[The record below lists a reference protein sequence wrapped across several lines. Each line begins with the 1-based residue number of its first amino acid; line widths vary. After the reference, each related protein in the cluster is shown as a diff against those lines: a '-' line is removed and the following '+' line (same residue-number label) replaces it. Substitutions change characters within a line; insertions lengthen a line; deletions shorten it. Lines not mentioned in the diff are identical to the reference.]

1 MLACSLTTRV
11 DTRDTASLALGTS
24 RNKAVAALLERLAIV
39 AGLLGLGTHGRSHWS
54 LRTVEGLVDLSFA
67 ILLLLRDFDDLL
79 SGLLVRHV
87 LTVEHESDE
96 ELCKAGGEGAYSGR

>member
-1 MLACSLTTRV
+1 MACSLTTRV
-11 DTRDTASLALGTS
+11 DTSDTASLALGTS
-24 RNKAVAALLERLAIV
+24 RHEAIAALLERLAV
-39 AGLLGLGTHGRSHWS
+39 VTGFLGLGTHNRSHWS

-67 ILLLLRDFDDLL
+67 ILLLLCDLDNLL

-96 ELCKAGGEGAYSGR
+96 ELCRAGGEGTYAGR